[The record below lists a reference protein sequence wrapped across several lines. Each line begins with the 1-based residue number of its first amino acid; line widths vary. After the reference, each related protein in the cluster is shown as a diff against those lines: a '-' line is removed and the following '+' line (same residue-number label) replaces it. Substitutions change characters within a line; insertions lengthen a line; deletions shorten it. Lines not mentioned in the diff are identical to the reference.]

1 MVQDEQEGTAGDPP
15 PWRDSLK
22 RARQV
27 VERTERDDTA
37 TGGLGARLAGARHIM
52 AWGAVAAVLVLFA
65 AGLLYLYARGSRA
78 PEPVAVSAD
87 HTARRVKPEAGQ
99 GSADLPDAEVYDTL
113 RSPPQDKTAAPT
125 SEKAAGEAGRQAAGR
140 SSQEAAPSSPAATAA
155 PAGSPAASSPAQETR
170 KAPPPPAAGAKA
182 PPRPADAPSSLSPE
196 EEAEQARAL
205 SGSYAVQIAAFHMR
219 WRAEAFVNKAAFDHR
234 EVLKGLSVAIVPAE
248 KDGQTFWRVR
258 YGPFFDRAS
267 ADAKCRQIRARK
279 LNCIVVRVP

>member
-1 MVQDEQEGTAGDPP
+1 MVQDERDGDTGAPP

-27 VERTERDDTA
+27 AERAEQD
-37 TGGLGARLAGARHIM
+37 GAIAGWRSRLAGARHIV

-65 AGLLYLYARGSRA
+65 AGLLYLYSQGGRA

-87 HTARRVKPEAGQ
+87 HTARRVKPEAEQNPG
-99 GSADLPDAEVYDTL
+99 GIPDAEVYDTL
-113 RSPPQDKTAAPT
+113 RSPSQGEATDSTAGKS
-125 SEKAAGEAGRQAAGR
+125 SEKTGAESAEN
-140 SSQEAAPSSPAATAA
+140 APSASSASSPSSSAA
-155 PAGSPAASSPAQETR
+155 PAAPGGAEHPRAAS
-170 KAPPPPAAGAKA
+170 APPEPTAANA

-196 EEAEQARAL
+196 EQAERERAL
-205 SGSYAVQIAAFHMR
+205 SGSYAIQIAAFHMR
-219 WRAEAFVNKAAFDHR
+219 WRAEAFVNRAAFDHAD
-234 EVLKGLSVAIVPAE
+234 VLKGLSAAIVPAE

-267 ADAKCRQIRARK
+267 AAAKCREIRAHK